1 LAATATRP
9 RSSISD
15 LLATGELEIVG
26 RLEEASN
33 ATFLC
38 RVTAEAPMDLDAWP
52 EDDPPPSML
61 CVYKPVRGERPL
73 DDFPAGTLALR
84 ERAAYLLSE
93 ATGWG
98 IVPRTVLRDGPFGE
112 GCVQEWLEVDES
124 VDVVGLVVG
133 ADPRLRPICV
143 FDVIANN
150 ADRKGGHLLALADG
164 RVMGVDHGICFA
176 ADDKLR
182 TVLWSW
188 RGEAL
193 GPDELEVVERVAG
206 TLDSALGVALGEL
219 LTRDEVAATQ
229 RRAALLVESGRFPE
243 PDPFRPALPWPPF

>member
-1 LAATATRP
+1 LAATAIRP

-26 RLEEASN
+26 RLEDASN

-38 RVTAEAPMDLDAWP
+38 RVSTAVADDLDTWP
-52 EDDPPPSML
+52 EDDRPPSLL

-73 DDFPAGTLALR
+73 VDFPAGTLARR

-112 GCVQEWLEVDES
+112 GCVQEWLEIDES

-164 RVMGVDHGICFA
+164 RVMGVDHGVCFA
-176 ADDKLR
+176 TDDKLR

-188 RGEAL
+188 RGQAL
-193 GPDELEVVERVAG
+193 SSDEMEVVERVRDS
-206 TLDSALGVALGEL
+206 LDGALGVALGEL
-219 LTRDEVAATQ
+219 LTRDEVAAT
-229 RRAALLVESGRFPE
+229 RLRAAALGKSGRFPQ